1 MMSNPDGL
9 QRRAAVLDASTES
22 IALAAELIKR
32 GALVAFPTE
41 TVYGLGADAT
51 SDAAVASI
59 FSAKGRPYTDPLI
72 VHAASIEQAGEC
84 GEMQAGRGDAMRLGR
99 EFWPG
104 PLTVVVPRRPAIS
117 GHVCGGLAT
126 VGLRVPAHPVALEL
140 IRAAG
145 RPLAAPSANR
155 FGRVSPTT
163 AAHVLSELGHRIDAV
178 IDGGDTP
185 LGVESTVV
193 LVGDGAPRL
202 ARPGGI
208 DVEDLLDVIPDLQV
222 TERQVSAPGVS
233 SEAPGALLAH
243 YSPSV
248 PLTLVEAGDAVVA
261 ELLAALDAEGV
272 SAVLLA
278 LPCDPAAAAAALY
291 SSLRSLDAAG
301 AEVALA
307 RVLDGAGIGRA
318 VNDRLFRAAHGHVV
332 SECTADSVMR
342 IKGRITGGTPA

>member
-1 MMSNPDGL
+1 MMSKPDGL
-9 QRRAAVLDASTES
+9 QRRATVLDASTES
-22 IALAAELIKR
+22 IAHAAELIRR

-59 FSAKGRPYTDPLI
+59 FSAKGRPRTDPLI
-72 VHAASIEQAGEC
+72 VHAASIEQAEEC
-84 GEMQAGRGDAMRLGR
+84 GELLAGRGDATSLAR

-104 PLTVVVPRRPAIS
+104 PLTVVVPRRQVVS
-117 GHVCGGLAT
+117 DLVGGGLAT

-145 RPLAAPSANR
+145 CPLAAPSANR
-155 FGRVSPTT
+155 FGRVSPTKS
-163 AAHVLSELGHRIDAV
+163 AHVLSELGDRIDAV
-178 IDGGDTP
+178 IDGGETP

-202 ARPGGI
+202 LRPGGI
-208 DVEDLLDVIPDLQV
+208 DVEDLLDVVPDLQMPDRHV
-222 TERQVSAPGVS
+222 AAAGVS

-243 YSPSV
+243 YSPAV

-261 ELLAALDAEGV
+261 ELLAALDAEGI
-272 SAVLLA
+272 SAVLLG

-307 RVLDGAGIGRA
+307 QALDGTGIGRA

-342 IKGRITGGTPA
+342 IKCRIPGGTRA

>member
-1 MMSNPDGL
+1 M
-9 QRRAAVLDASTES
+9 
-22 IALAAELIKR
+22 
-32 GALVAFPTE
+32 AFPTE

-59 FSAKGRPYTDPLI
+59 FSAKGRPHTDPLI
-72 VHAASIEQAGEC
+72 VHAASIEQADEC
-84 GEMQAGRGDAMRLGR
+84 GELSVGRGDAMRLAR

-104 PLTVVVPRRPAIS
+104 PLTVVVPCRSGIS
-117 GHVCGGLAT
+117 ELVGGGLAT

-140 IRAAG
+140 IRAAN

-163 AAHVLSELGHRIDAV
+163 AVHVLSELGNRIELV
-178 IDGGDTP
+178 IDGGETP

-202 ARPGGI
+202 LRPGGI
-208 DVEDLLDVIPDLQV
+208 DLEDLLEVLGDLEVPERPV
-222 TERQVSAPGVS
+222 TPPGTS
-233 SEAPGALLAH
+233 MAAPGALLAH
-243 YSPSV
+243 YSPAV
-248 PLTLVEAGDAVVA
+248 PLTLVEAGDAVVRG
-261 ELLAALDAEGV
+261 LMAALDAEGV
-272 SAVLLA
+272 SAVLLE
-278 LPCDPAAAAAALY
+278 LPFDPAAAAAALY
-291 SSLRSLDAAG
+291 SSLRSLDGAG

-307 RVLDGAGIGRA
+307 RALHGAGIGRA

-342 IKGRITGGTPA
+342 IKARIPGGTPA